1 MDTPTRK
8 RHTAEDTHWK
18 SSDDFLG
25 DDENLHDQL
34 PSVEEIRMSA
44 ASAGHVSSSSSSK
57 ASCRPVMM
65 ICVAAV
71 AICALVIGLSVGL
84 TDQNKNQEATDAATS
99 TSTDDGTWGEDP
111 PQEESRLD
119 QAIAFLSAITEPAEF
134 ADLYTPRR
142 RAARWMAEEDPMQYL
157 IPTDVEEG
165 REFIERYVA
174 VLIYFSMN
182 GPLWDVQLDFL
193 TDKHICE
200 WQATYPAGDGGASRK
215 VGIGCDEN
223 YFVSDLHLPGN
234 RLKGTIPVEIGE
246 YKLESLNLNSNQI
259 VGHIPATLVKSN
271 ANMILLALQHND
283 LTGTIPQ
290 WMGSMTEMEV
300 LYLGNNKFAG
310 SLPAEM
316 AQMSSLQSLALS
328 KNELL
333 GDLSVLQALPSL
345 SHVYADRNL
354 FEGTL
359 QETFDYMPQLKELD
373 MSSNKLKGTLPEYFF
388 KMTNL
393 QILDLSDN
401 EMGGPI
407 PNAIPEGSG
416 LKYLSLFANGFDGT
430 IPSTIENAQ
439 SLTHVD
445 LSANYLQ
452 GSIPTVLGSLTN
464 LKYLFLAENRFTA
477 GPIPSW
483 ISNLPNLQDL
493 SLRETGLTGS
503 IPSFL
508 TSMSN
513 LILLDVQKNSLVGTI
528 PPKRVG
534 SGVSKL
540 RFILLNRNQLTGT
553 IPYEFSRLSTLDM
566 LLVDHNSFTGSLN
579 DICGR
584 EMVPRV
590 LTADCKG
597 ATPEIKCDCCSL
609 CCAEGDDSCN
619 DQPYLGNLDP
629 IWENSFVRRFYEFG
643 PSITFDG
650 VEPTQRK

>member
-1 MDTPTRK
+1 MKTILFPTYTFVSNNIDIVVVIIGGVSLTYSLNFSLCLA
-8 RHTAEDTHWK
+8 HTA
-18 SSDDFLG
+18 
-25 DDENLHDQL
+25 
-34 PSVEEIRMSA
+34 
-44 ASAGHVSSSSSSK
+44 
-57 ASCRPVMM
+57 
-65 ICVAAV
+65 
-71 AICALVIGLSVGL
+71 
-84 TDQNKNQEATDAATS
+84 
-99 TSTDDGTWGEDP
+99 
-111 PQEESRLD
+111 
-119 QAIAFLSAITEPAEF
+119 
-134 ADLYTPRR
+134 
-142 RAARWMAEEDPMQYL
+142 
-157 IPTDVEEG
+157 
-165 REFIERYVA
+165 
-174 VLIYFSMN
+174 
-182 GPLWDVQLDFL
+182 
-193 TDKHICE
+193 
-200 WQATYPAGDGGASRK
+200 
-215 VGIGCDEN
+215 
-223 YFVSDLHLPGN
+223 GN

-345 SHVYADRNL
+345 SHIYADRNL

-401 EMGGPI
+401 EMDGPI

-430 IPSTIENAQ
+430 IPSSIENAQ

-452 GSIPTVLGSLTN
+452 GTIPTVLGSLTN

-553 IPYEFSRLSTLDM
+553 IPYEFSRLSTLGT
-566 LLVDHNSFTGSLN
+566 LLLIVYGT
-579 DICGR
+579 I
-584 EMVPRV
+584 
-590 LTADCKG
+590 A
-597 ATPEIKCDCCSL
+597 I
-609 CCAEGDDSCN
+609 
-619 DQPYLGNLDP
+619 DP
-629 IWENSFVRRFYEFG
+629 FYTFSIAIDTLYANRSSFVSIHYRHALGGSQFLYRKLEWHLWPWNGSSCPNGGLQGRDTGNQVRLLFLVLCRGRR
-643 PSITFDG
+643 
-650 VEPTQRK
+650 